1 MATTTENRSR
11 NSTTAKRSA
20 NARSEAR
27 DEEGR
32 FTAGSGEGG
41 SGANTGATKRR
52 ARGAGGASSSGGA
65 KKSARSDSSGT
76 GALLAAGAA
85 GLAVGLAAN
94 VARKLAVQAPSML
107 AGEWDEALKAEHQ
120 ATLKVF
126 DAIEAT
132 TEKNTTKRATLLTNL
147 KHALTKHALEE
158 ENAVYP
164 AMRDAGEAESADH
177 LNNDHGYVK
186 QYLYDL
192 TIMPKDV
199 PGWIAKVRQFRT
211 DIEKHMR
218 EEENELFPRLKAKL
232 SPEKNKEL
240 TTAMNRE
247 GLKIA

>member
-1 MATTTENRSR
+1 MATTTATRSR
-11 NSTTAKRSA
+11 NSTSAKRSA
-20 NARSEAR
+20 NARAEAR
-27 DEEGR
+27 NENGR
-32 FTAGSGEGG
+32 FTA
-41 SGANTGATKRR
+41 TR
-52 ARGAGGASSSGGA
+52 A
-65 KKSARSDSSGT
+65 KKLSGIDHNGT

-94 VARKLAVQAPSML
+94 VARKLATHVPTML

-120 ATLKVF
+120 LTLKVF
-126 DAIEAT
+126 DQIEAT
-132 TEKNTTKRATLLTNL
+132 TEKNTTKRATLLMNL
-147 KHALTKHALEE
+147 KHMLTKHAMEE
-158 ENAVYP
+158 ENSIYP

-192 TIMPKDV
+192 TVMPKDS

-218 EEENELFPRLKAKL
+218 EEETDLFPRLKAKL
-232 SPEKNKEL
+232 SPEKNKAL
-240 TTAMNRE
+240 TTAMNKE

>member
-1 MATTTENRSR
+1 MATTTATRSR
-11 NSTTAKRSA
+11 NSTSTKRSA
-20 NARSEAR
+20 NARAEAR
-27 DEEGR
+27 DEDGR
-32 FTAGSGEGG
+32 FTSEGSDKGSGGT
-41 SGANTGATKRR
+41 ARR
-52 ARGAGGASSSGGA
+52 ASSGGTRG
-65 KKSARSDSSGT
+65 KSARGDHSGT

-94 VARKLAVQAPSML
+94 VARKLAVQAPTFLS
-107 AGEWDEALKAEHQ
+107 GDWDEALKAEHQ

-126 DAIEAT
+126 DLLEAT
-132 TEKNTTKRATLLTNL
+132 TEKNTTKRATLLMNL

-192 TIMPKDV
+192 TVMPKDS
-199 PGWIAKVRQFRT
+199 PAWIAKLRQFRT

-218 EEENELFPRLKAKL
+218 EEEDQLFPRLKARL

-240 TTAMNRE
+240 TAAMNKE